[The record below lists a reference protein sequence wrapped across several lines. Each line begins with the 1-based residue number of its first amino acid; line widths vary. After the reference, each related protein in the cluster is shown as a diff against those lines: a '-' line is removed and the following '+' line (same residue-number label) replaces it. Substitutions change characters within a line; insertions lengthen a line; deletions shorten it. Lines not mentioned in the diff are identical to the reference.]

1 MRDRSVVILGAGP
14 AGLAAAHELTRQG
27 VRPIVVEKGSQP
39 GGIARTEVYRGFC
52 FDLGGHRFFTKIESI
67 ERLWREMLG
76 NDLIRVRRLS
86 RIYYRNR
93 FFNYPL
99 SFSNALTNLGL
110 VESALILGSYLRAR
124 IRPSAEE
131 ATFEQWVS
139 NRFGRRLYRTFFKT
153 YTEKVWGIPC
163 HEIQAD
169 WAAQRIRG
177 LSLMAAVTNAL
188 FGRGGV
194 KSLID
199 EFHYPR
205 RGPGMMW
212 ARFREVIE
220 GEGGEVRL
228 DTEAVR
234 VRHEN
239 GRVKS
244 VVVRNGPGGRA
255 GREPGGGHRAAEEE
269 LPLDHLI
276 SSVPLPRLVSLL
288 APAPPADVLEA
299 ARSFKYRAFVIVG
312 LIIDRDHL
320 FDDQWIYIHSPEVQV
335 GRIQNFRN
343 WSADMAPEPGLTGI
357 GMEYFC
363 SAGDAFWRQDDRA
376 LIELA
381 SRELSTLG
389 LAASGS
395 VRDGFVVRQ
404 PVAYPVYD
412 AGYKE
417 RIEVIRGYLRT
428 LANLETVGRAGLHRY
443 NNMDHSM
450 YTGIL
455 AAENALGAGHD
466 VWRVNEDEAYLEE
479 DRRVREPEAVP
490 EAVLVRTFARLDK
503 LALAVSVG
511 AVAGL
516 VMFTATLWLVIK
528 DGEPVGP
535 NLRLISQYLVG
546 YTVTVQ
552 GAFVAFGYCFFWG
565 FLLGWLVAYLRNLL
579 LALYVFRVR
588 RKAET
593 LSVLDFFDQM

>member
-1 MRDRSVVILGAGP
+1 MRDKSVVILGAGP
-14 AGLAAAHELTRQG
+14 GGLAAAHALTRHG
-27 VRPIVVEKGSQP
+27 IRPTVVEKGSQP
-39 GGIARTEVYRGFC
+39 GGIARTEVYKGFC
-52 FDLGGHRFFTKIESI
+52 FDLGGHRFYTKIEPI

-76 NDLIRVRRLS
+76 DDLIRVRRLS

-110 VESALILGSYLRAR
+110 VESVLILGSYLRAR

-131 ATFEQWVS
+131 TTFEQWVS

-153 YTEKVWGIPC
+153 YTEKVWGISC

-177 LSLMAAVTNAL
+177 LSLMAAVANAL
-188 FGRGGV
+188 FGRRGV

-199 EFHYPR
+199 EFLYPR
-205 RGPGMMW
+205 KGPGMMW
-212 ARFREVIE
+212 ERFQEVIRAN
-220 GEGGEVRL
+220 GGEVRL

-234 VRHEN
+234 LHHEN

-244 VVVRNGPGGRA
+244 VVLRKAVRRGPGGA
-255 GREPGGGHRAAEEE
+255 GGDDPGEEEE

-276 SSVPLPRLVSLL
+276 SSVPLPLLVTLL
-288 APAPPADVLEA
+288 SPEPPAEILEA
-299 ARSFKYRAFVIVG
+299 ARGFTYRAFVIVG
-312 LIIDRDHL
+312 LIIDRSDL
-320 FDDQWIYIHSPEVQV
+320 FDDQWIYIHSPDVMV

-343 WSADMAPEPGLTGI
+343 WSAAMVPEAGCTGI

-363 SAGDAFWRQDDRA
+363 TAGDAFWRQDNRA

-381 SRELSTLG
+381 SRELAALG
-389 LAASGS
+389 LAGSDS

-412 AGYKE
+412 AGYKD
-417 RIEVIRGYLRT
+417 RIEVIRGYLKSM
-428 LANLETVGRAGLHRY
+428 ANLDTIGRAGLHRY

-450 YTGIL
+450 YTGVL

-466 VWRVNEDEAYLEE
+466 VWRVNEEEDYLEE
-479 DRRVREPEAVP
+479 DRKAREPEVVP
-490 EAVLVRTFARLDK
+490 EAVLVRAFARMDK

-516 VMFTATLWLVIK
+516 VMFLATLWLVIK
-528 DGEPVGP
+528 GGEAVGP
-535 NLRLISQYLVG
+535 NLQLISQYLVG
-546 YTVTVQ
+546 YTVSIK

-565 FLLGWLVAYLRNLL
+565 FLFGWLLAYLRNLF

-593 LSVLDFFDQM
+593 LTMLDFFDSM